1 METTR
6 VSEQG
11 QVIIPQ
17 AMRKAYRW
25 EPGQKLFL
33 VDTGDGIL
41 LKPKKPFAETTLS
54 DVAGCLKF
62 TSEAKTIEYMNAIR
76 QSQGVDIV

>member
-11 QVIIPQ
+11 QVIIPS
-17 AMRKAYRW
+17 AMRKAYGW
-25 EPGQKLFL
+25 EPGQELFL

-41 LKPKKPFAETTLS
+41 LKP
-54 DVAGCLKF
+54 
-62 TSEAKTIEYMNAIR
+62 
-76 QSQGVDIV
+76 